1 MSIIGKVHTIVVN
14 RTGAVGS
21 PVISL
26 VSFSVADFTY
36 ESGFTTA
43 TSVTKDDIAQTINDT
58 YTVKVAYPTGSV
70 PASSTTLANLVTTAT
85 SAITAK
91 FGGGELA

>member
-1 MSIIGKVHTIVVN
+1 MSIIGKVHTIVIN
-14 RTGAVGS
+14 RTGASGS

-26 VSFSVADFTY
+26 VSFNVADFTY
-36 ESGFTTA
+36 ESGFTTT
-43 TSVTKDDIAQTINDT
+43 TSVVKDDIAQTISDT

-70 PASSTTLANLVTTAT
+70 PASSTTLANLVTTAS
-85 SAITAK
+85 SAVTAK